1 MSLIGSLAFAS
12 FTKMPPRSF
21 IIVAHA
27 SMKFLAVGPHST
39 EKVPV
44 TAIVPPILI
53 SRAWARASGAKTWE
67 PAKSALTTTIRPR
80 PSTRD
85 LIPMSVPPSQGRS
98 RLDSPVGLPDALG
111 APELRAR
118 ALHDDLPRFQQ
129 VGPVRDLQGLHDVLL
144 HQQDA
149 EPLLVERLQDPKQ
162 LLHQEGREPQ

>member
-67 PAKSALTTTIRPR
+67 PAKSALTTTISPR

-98 RLDSPVGLPDALG
+98 RSDSQVRLPDALG

-118 ALHDDLPRFQQ
+118 ALHDDLPRFQH
-129 VGPVRDLQGLHDVLL
+129 VGPVGDLQGLHDVLL
-144 HQQDA
+144 HQQNA
-149 EPLLVERLQDPKQ
+149 QPLLVERLQDPKQ
-162 LLHQEGREPQ
+162 LLHQERREPE